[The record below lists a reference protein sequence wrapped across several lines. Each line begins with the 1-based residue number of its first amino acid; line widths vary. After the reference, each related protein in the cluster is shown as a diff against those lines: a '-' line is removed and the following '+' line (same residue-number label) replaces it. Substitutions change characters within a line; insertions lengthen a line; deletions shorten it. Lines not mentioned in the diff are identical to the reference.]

1 MGTNWNREFL
11 RICYYISCSGYSLAA
26 RQELYDYVSKNIDDL
41 DTVKV
46 TLQDCYGI
54 AIPDEEE

>member
-26 RQELYDYVSKNIDDL
+26 RQELYDYVSKNIDNL

-54 AIPDEEE
+54 AIPDEED